1 VECGEV
7 TMAVYESSRYR
18 DPLEAMIRNEEKT
31 CKGCRFEGWVE
42 VGEKR
47 IKVCKIRK
55 TTVAGANNTRSGNEK
70 AK

>member
-1 VECGEV
+1 
-7 TMAVYESSRYR
+7 MAVYESSRYR
-18 DPLEAMIRNEEKT
+18 DPLEAMIRSEEKT

-55 TTVAGANNTRSGNEK
+55 NYGNRCKQYEEK
-70 AK
+70 E